1 MGFPSFSVG
10 FLLSPVFSVLSP
22 RFLSV
27 LAEEDLAVKEKK
39 YRLKLNMYD
48 SHAIL
53 FLRHFFYYIYL
64 LDFAFPLTASVFSAV
79 FSIVLWGGEA
89 GRFFLF
95 SFVFAN
101 KGRSRAE
108 IVRIE
113 TDLFRFQSVLF
124 SFFFWYP
131 LFTII
136 FRRFSNENSNH
147 LHKEHG

>member
-10 FLLSPVFSVLSP
+10 FLLFPFFSVLSP

-53 FLRHFFYYIYL
+53 FFAAFFYYLYF
-64 LDFAFPLTASVFSAV
+64 LDFACPLTASVFSAV
-79 FSIVLWGGEA
+79 FTFVLWGSES

-95 SFVFAN
+95 SFVSRT
-101 KGRSRAE
+101 KGGAE
-108 IVRIE
+108 RK
-113 TDLFRFQSVLF
+113 LYGLKRFSSDSSPYFFL
-124 SFFFWYP
+124 SFFGILY
-131 LFTII
+131 
-136 FRRFSNENSNH
+136 SQ
-147 LHKEHG
+147 

>member
-10 FLLSPVFSVLSP
+10 FLLSPFFSVLSP

-27 LAEEDLAVKEKK
+27 LAEEALAVKEKK

-53 FLRHFFYYIYL
+53 FFAAFFYYLYF

-79 FSIVLWGGEA
+79 CPFVLWGGKA

-95 SFVFAN
+95 SFAFAN
-101 KGRSRAE
+101 KGRNRAE

-113 TDLFRFQSVLF
+113 TDLCRFRSVLF

-136 FRRFSNENSNH
+136 F
-147 LHKEHG
+147 KEVFQ